1 VLSIIR
7 CSWVQY
13 SSGKDA
19 SGRGKR
25 MLDVLQLD
33 FLEVQGIAMY
43 FFPAWLWRILEL
55 LQVVLSPT
63 FYMYDQLWYVVS
75 TVRSFASSS
84 KGKVEILQ

>member
-1 VLSIIR
+1 
-7 CSWVQY
+7 
-13 SSGKDA
+13 
-19 SGRGKR
+19 
-25 MLDVLQLD
+25 
-33 FLEVQGIAMY
+33 VQGIAMY

-84 KGKVEILQ
+84 KGKVEILL